1 MSYYEINGKKKWI
14 NDDPLKWAGYGEDY
28 SYEIVREAIKSE
40 GNNIDFRYNSLT
52 DPNSMLQWDTSFQG
66 RDFWGICNADF
77 TPLKVDNLV
86 YLSIKGDDDPI
97 TETKYYFLK
106 FFGQHCSPS
115 SIYIHNTSS
124 KYTEYEYEDGTFYG
138 CVEGKRTALKM
149 YKFLTNRGLPD
160 EVAQEFIRNLNKDK
174 EYTWK
179 YKDLVEG
186 YNETT
191 IHSCMQGE
199 GGYFESLQNKLGDNV
214 RLLCCYEDYREI
226 GRAIVWDSS
235 IINGIMPD
243 GCVGIMD
250 RIYPSDNHKIVNL
263 FKQYASK
270 NNLMHKLVQNYEDS
284 NAQKF
289 IWNGMSHN
297 VGLYI
302 KVGDLRD
309 AQTPY
314 MDTFRWYTMEG
325 SLHNYD
331 ECGSIKLTNTD
342 GGVLVDMNTCDRC
355 GRLISDDDTYHTS
368 NNCYCREC
376 AEEHTFYCEYCNS
389 TCGIDDIIETE
400 DGSICQDCADRRY
413 RYSECRDMYI
423 RESNAVWCEYDDDYC
438 HIVDD
443 YCYSDYSEQY
453 SYSQSLVEVY
463 TSNRDNQYWF
473 EEEAQQYA
481 YWYNDRWNVEEQE
494 EGDEDESA

>member
-1 MSYYEINGKKKWI
+1 MSYYEVNGKKKWI

-40 GNNIDFRYNSLT
+40 GDNICFRHGILNNPS
-52 DPNSMLQWDTSFQG
+52 SMLTWEPSVNG
-66 RDFWGICNADF
+66 RAFWKLCNDYF

-86 YLSIKGDDDPI
+86 YLSIKGDDDSI
-97 TETKYYFLK
+97 TEARNYFLK
-106 FFGQHCSPS
+106 FFGQRFSPS
-115 SIYIHNTSS
+115 SIYIHNKSS

-160 EVAQEFIRNLNKDK
+160 EVAQYFIRNLNKDK
-174 EYTWK
+174 EYIWK
-179 YKDLVEG
+179 YKGLVEG

-191 IHSCMQGE
+191 INSCMQGE
-199 GGYFESLQNKLGDNV
+199 GEYFESLQDKLGDKV
-214 RLLCCYEDYREI
+214 QLLCCYEDEREV

-235 IINGIMPD
+235 IINGELPD

-250 RIYPSDNHKIVNL
+250 RIYPSDNHQVVNI

-270 NNLMHKLVQNYEDS
+270 NNLMHKLVQNYDDS
-284 NAQKF
+284 NAPKF

-297 VGLYI
+297 VGLHI
-302 KVGDLRD
+302 NVGDLTD
-309 AQTPY
+309 TKTPY

-325 SLHNYD
+325 RLYNHD
-331 ECGSIKLTNTD
+331 ECGGIKLTNTD
-342 GGVLVDMNTCDRC
+342 GGVLLVIYTCDNC
-355 GRLISDDDTYHTS
+355 GCLASYDGTVHTS
-368 NNCYCREC
+368 NNCYCQDC
-376 AEEHTFYCEYCNS
+376 AQDLTFYCECCNE
-389 TCGIDDIIETE
+389 TREVDDMVESE
-400 DGSICQDCADRRY
+400 DGNICQYCADRRY
-413 RYSECRDMYI
+413 YYSEYRDMYI
-423 RESNAVWCEYDDDYC
+423 REDSAVWCEHDDDYC
-438 HIVDD
+438 HTDDD
-443 YCYSDYSEQY
+443 YCYSEYSEQY
-453 SYSQSLVEVY
+453 SYSQSTVEVY
-463 TSNRDNQYWF
+463 TSSRDTQYWF